1 MGWGGGGKLFVL
13 HYATPETCGLPR
25 KQPGVQIGCLHC
37 RVSSV
42 MVVAGYGGVTEPIFD
57 VYYYCSVV
65 FFLRP
70 FKKTVKRSS

>member
-1 MGWGGGGKLFVL
+1 MGWGGGKLFVL
-13 HYATPETCGLPR
+13 HYATPGTCGLPR

-57 VYYYCSVV
+57 VY
-65 FFLRP
+65 
-70 FKKTVKRSS
+70 